1 MAFRDLSQSQ
11 LCVTTLSKR
20 SVVLPAP
27 PGTIPLGRG
36 PRQVAVDGVDA
47 SKEGPAW
54 TADEVVELV
63 GRKIANDPISFVA
76 KDSRIGPD
84 SRGNQM
90 SIRRSC
96 LLRDSSHETIP
107 SEIR

>member
-1 MAFRDLSQSQ
+1 
-11 LCVTTLSKR
+11 
-20 SVVLPAP
+20 
-27 PGTIPLGRG
+27 
-36 PRQVAVDGVDA
+36 VASDGIDA
-47 SKEGPAW
+47 SKEGTDW
-54 TADEVVELV
+54 TAGEVAVLV

-90 SIRRSC
+90 SIRRSG